1 MSNDQT
7 NPPESGSRG
16 FFSRF
21 LRRKQDEPKPV
32 EPKSVE
38 RKLPPAD
45 EREAGDES
53 AVTPATDLDGGE
65 EVGAAEQ
72 AAPAPAGAGQAD
84 ARQSDAHLPE
94 ALQPQAH
101 QSEVRQPQA
110 RQPQEP
116 AGDAPEPAAE
126 IRAEAPDE
134 VRVPVELEPEPQA
147 AVPES
152 AAGTAVVP
160 SQPQEQPQERPKK
173 KAPGLF
179 RRALSRTGQGLANLF
194 LGKKAISDELL
205 EDLET
210 LLLMAD
216 VGVEA
221 TTEIIDTLT
230 ERVQRKELNDSGA
243 LFSAL
248 RQLLIEILKPCEEPL
263 VPEGHAPFVM
273 LVVGVN
279 GVGKTTTIGKMTK
292 RYLGEGK
299 SVVLAAGDTFR
310 AAAVEQLQ
318 VWGERN
324 NVPVIAQHTGADSAS
339 VIFDAIS
346 SGQKRRTDLVIA
358 DTAGRLH
365 NKSNLM
371 DELAKVGRVMRKLD
385 DTAPHEVL
393 LVLDATTGQNAVRQ
407 MAQFSEAVEVTGIAL
422 TKLDGT
428 AKGGVIFAL
437 CRAFGKPVR
446 FVGLGE
452 GIEDLQP
459 FSAEA
464 FVDGL
469 LGELTDK

>member
-1 MSNDQT
+1 MSKDRT
-7 NPPESGSRG
+7 NSPDSGSRG

-21 LRRKQDEPKPV
+21 LRRKQDESKPV
-32 EPKSVE
+32 EPE
-38 RKLPPAD
+38 LPSAD
-45 EREAGDES
+45 EPAADSDAAGDGRS
-53 AVTPATDLDGGE
+53 AEQT
-65 EVGAAEQ
+65 AAE
-72 AAPAPAGAGQAD
+72 PAETEQPETPQPDEPAGEAVELAAEIHAEAPGEVRAPVE
-84 ARQSDAHLPE
+84 AEMTPE
-94 ALQPQAH
+94 MPAAVPEPAIEATALQPQ
-101 QSEVRQPQA
+101 
-110 RQPQEP
+110 
-116 AGDAPEPAAE
+116 G
-126 IRAEAPDE
+126 
-134 VRVPVELEPEPQA
+134 
-147 AVPES
+147 
-152 AAGTAVVP
+152 
-160 SQPQEQPQERPKK
+160 QPQEQPQERPKK
-173 KAPGLF
+173 KEPGLF

-230 ERVQRKELNDSGA
+230 ERVKRKELDDSGA

-248 RQLLIEILKPCEEPL
+248 RQLLIEILKPCEQPL

-346 SGQKRRTDLVIA
+346 SAQKRRADLVIA

-407 MAQFSEAVEVTGIAL
+407 MAQFSEAVNVTGIAL

-469 LGELTDK
+469 LGELSDR

>member
-1 MSNDQT
+1 MSKDQS
-7 NPPESGSRG
+7 NPPEGGARG
-16 FFSRF
+16 FFGRF
-21 LRRKQDEPKPV
+21 LRRNKDEPSPA
-32 EPKSVE
+32 ESAESAQPESTA
-38 RKLPPAD
+38 LP
-45 EREAGDES
+45 EREAES
-53 AVTPATDLDGGE
+53 RP
-65 EVGAAEQ
+65 EV
-72 AAPAPAGAGQAD
+72 
-84 ARQSDAHLPE
+84 
-94 ALQPQAH
+94 
-101 QSEVRQPQA
+101 
-110 RQPQEP
+110 
-116 AGDAPEPAAE
+116 
-126 IRAEAPDE
+126 AEAP
-134 VRVPVELEPEPQA
+134 VSTPSRPPETVA
-147 AVPES
+147 AP
-152 AAGTAVVP
+152 VVP
-160 SQPQEQPQERPKK
+160 ASDAPPSVGPSSITQPPVAPAYGDSPAPVAMDEQDKPRKK
-173 KAPGLF
+173 EPGLF

-205 EDLET
+205 EELET

-230 ERVQRKELNDSGA
+230 ERVRRKELNDSGA
-243 LFSAL
+243 LFGAL
-248 RQLLIEILKPCEEPL
+248 RELLIEMLRPCEQPL
-263 VPEGHAPFVM
+263 LPEGRKPFVL

-279 GVGKTTTIGKMTK
+279 GVGKTTTIGKMAK
-292 RYLGEGK
+292 RYLGQGK

-318 VWGERN
+318 VWGQRN

-346 SGQKRRTDLVIA
+346 SGQKRSADIVIA

-365 NKSNLM
+365 NKANLM
-371 DELAKVGRVMRKLD
+371 EELSKVGRVMRKLD

-407 MAQFSEAVEVTGIAL
+407 MAQFSEAIQVTGVAL

-469 LGELTDK
+469 LGELADK

>member
-1 MSNDQT
+1 MSKDRT
-7 NPPESGSRG
+7 NSPDSGSRG

-21 LRRKQDEPKPV
+21 LRRKQDESKPV
-32 EPKSVE
+32 EPE
-38 RKLPPAD
+38 LPSAD
-45 EREAGDES
+45 EPAADSDAAGDGSS
-53 AVTPATDLDGGE
+53 AEQTAAEPAGTEQPETPRPDEPAGEAVELAAEIHAEAPGEVRAPVEAEVTPEMPAAVPEPAIEAT
-65 EVGAAEQ
+65 
-72 AAPAPAGAGQAD
+72 
-84 ARQSDAHLPE
+84 
-94 ALQPQAH
+94 ALQPQ
-101 QSEVRQPQA
+101 
-110 RQPQEP
+110 
-116 AGDAPEPAAE
+116 G
-126 IRAEAPDE
+126 
-134 VRVPVELEPEPQA
+134 
-147 AVPES
+147 
-152 AAGTAVVP
+152 
-160 SQPQEQPQERPKK
+160 QPQEQPQERPKK
-173 KAPGLF
+173 KEPGLF

-230 ERVQRKELNDSGA
+230 ERVKRKELDDSGA

-248 RQLLIEILKPCEEPL
+248 RQLLIEILKPCEQPL

-346 SGQKRRTDLVIA
+346 SAQKRRADLVIA

-407 MAQFSEAVEVTGIAL
+407 MAQFSEAVNVTGIAL

-469 LGELTDK
+469 LGELSDR

>member
-1 MSNDQT
+1 MSKDRT
-7 NPPESGSRG
+7 NSPDSGSRG

-21 LRRKQDEPKPV
+21 LRRKQDESKPV
-32 EPKSVE
+32 EPE
-38 RKLPPAD
+38 LPSAD
-45 EREAGDES
+45 EPAADSDAAGDGSS
-53 AVTPATDLDGGE
+53 AEQTAAEPAGTEQPETPRPDEPAGEAVELAAKIHAEAPGEVRAPVEAEVTPEMPAAVPEPAIEAT
-65 EVGAAEQ
+65 
-72 AAPAPAGAGQAD
+72 
-84 ARQSDAHLPE
+84 
-94 ALQPQAH
+94 ALQPQ
-101 QSEVRQPQA
+101 
-110 RQPQEP
+110 
-116 AGDAPEPAAE
+116 G
-126 IRAEAPDE
+126 
-134 VRVPVELEPEPQA
+134 
-147 AVPES
+147 
-152 AAGTAVVP
+152 
-160 SQPQEQPQERPKK
+160 QPQEQPQERPKK
-173 KAPGLF
+173 KEPGLF

-230 ERVQRKELNDSGA
+230 ERVKRKELDDSGA

-248 RQLLIEILKPCEEPL
+248 RQLLVEILKPCEQPL

-346 SGQKRRTDLVIA
+346 SAQKRRADLIIA

-407 MAQFSEAVEVTGIAL
+407 MAQFSEAVNVTGIAL

-469 LGELTDK
+469 LGELSDR

>member
-1 MSNDQT
+1 MAAPSNCKPNPVMSNDQS
-7 NPPESGSRG
+7 NPPEGGARR
-16 FFSRF
+16 FFDRF
-21 LRRKQDEPKPV
+21 LRRKQDEPKPTEPESSPV
-32 EPKSVE
+32 EPASE
-38 RKLPPAD
+38 SEPS
-45 EREAGDES
+45 DES
-53 AVTPATDLDGGE
+53 PALPSAVMPVAAAPVAEPDRAPAE
-65 EVGAAEQ
+65 PEQ
-72 AAPAPAGAGQAD
+72 RAAPAITPASEAKISPIVEVAP
-84 ARQSDAHLPE
+84 APL
-94 ALQPQAH
+94 ALQ
-101 QSEVRQPQA
+101 
-110 RQPQEP
+110 
-116 AGDAPEPAAE
+116 
-126 IRAEAPDE
+126 
-134 VRVPVELEPEPQA
+134 
-147 AVPES
+147 
-152 AAGTAVVP
+152 
-160 SQPQEQPQERPKK
+160 EQDKPKK
-173 KAPGLF
+173 KEPGLF
-179 RRALSRTGQGLANLF
+179 RRALSRTGRGLADLF

-205 EDLET
+205 EELET

-230 ERVQRKELNDSGA
+230 ERVRRKELNDSGA
-243 LFSAL
+243 LFGAL
-248 RQLLIEILKPCEEPL
+248 RQLLIEMLKPCEQHL
-263 VPEGHAPFVM
+263 LPEGRKPFVL

-279 GVGKTTTIGKMTK
+279 GVGKTTTIGKMAK
-292 RYLGEGK
+292 RYLGQGK

-318 VWGERN
+318 VWGQRN

-346 SGQKRRTDLVIA
+346 SGQKRGADLVIA

-365 NKSNLM
+365 NKANLM
-371 DELAKVGRVMRKLD
+371 EELAKVGRVMRKLD
-385 DTAPHEVL
+385 ESAPHEVL

-407 MAQFSEAVEVTGIAL
+407 MAQFGEVVNVTGIAL

-437 CRAFGKPVR
+437 CRTFGKPVR

-469 LGELTDK
+469 LGDLADK

>member
-1 MSNDQT
+1 MSNDPT
-7 NPPESGSRG
+7 NVSEHDKRG

-21 LRRKQDEPKPV
+21 LRRKPDETQGPEPDSSAAVDTPEAVDKLEAVDKPEAVDKATPTPRDPDAV
-32 EPKSVE
+32 EDIE
-38 RKLPPAD
+38 RAD
-45 EREAGDES
+45 RAPDAAS
-53 AVTPATDLDGGE
+53 
-65 EVGAAEQ
+65 EVAAEV
-72 AAPAPAGAGQAD
+72 
-84 ARQSDAHLPE
+84 H
-94 ALQPQAH
+94 
-101 QSEVRQPQA
+101 
-110 RQPQEP
+110 
-116 AGDAPEPAAE
+116 
-126 IRAEAPDE
+126 AEAPGA
-134 VRVPVELEPEPQA
+134 VRVPPGAESDAAAELDMVSPVASVSIVE
-147 AVPES
+147 
-152 AAGTAVVP
+152 AGWDAP
-160 SQPQEQPQERPKK
+160 APQEQPQERPRKK
-173 KAPGLF
+173 EPGLF

-216 VGVEA
+216 VGIEA
-221 TTEIIDTLT
+221 TTEIINTLT

-248 RQLLIEILKPCEEPL
+248 RELLIEILKPCEHPL
-263 VPEGHAPFVM
+263 VPEGHTPFVM

-299 SVVLAAGDTFR
+299 SVMLAAGDTFR

-346 SGQKRRTDLVIA
+346 SGQKRRVDMVIA

-365 NKSNLM
+365 NKANLM
-371 DELAKVGRVMRKLD
+371 EELSKVGRVMRKLD
-385 DTAPHEVL
+385 ETAPHEVL

-407 MAQFSEAVEVTGIAL
+407 MAQFSEAINVTGIAL

-469 LGELTDK
+469 LGDLAGK